1 MKRKDEFKKNN
12 IKNCMCYYFD
22 DIMKVDDINVDN
34 ILLDEKSYENILVS
48 NILYKKFMDE
58 KPLSIRFDKV
68 DGVIKVYGGIRYLE
82 IFNLYGVI
90 NVRIDSRIYNT
101 SFDMINYLIT

>member
-1 MKRKDEFKKNN
+1 
-12 IKNCMCYYFD
+12 
-22 DIMKVDDINVDN
+22 
-34 ILLDEKSYENILVS
+34 
-48 NILYKKFMDE
+48 MDE

-82 IFNLYGVI
+82 IFNLYSVI